1 VTLPDLA
8 ALGVTYRQ
16 LDYWTRRGYLHLTTP
31 TPGYGHPRTWP
42 PGELAVAERMARAVR
57 AGLTPHAAHKAAR
70 GTTDLGHGVTITIT
84 PRTENHP

>member
-16 LDYWTRRGYLHLTTP
+16 LDYWTRRGYLNP
-31 TPGYGHPRTWP
+31 GGNPGYGHPRTWP

-57 AGLTPHAAHKAAR
+57 AGLTPYAAHRAAR